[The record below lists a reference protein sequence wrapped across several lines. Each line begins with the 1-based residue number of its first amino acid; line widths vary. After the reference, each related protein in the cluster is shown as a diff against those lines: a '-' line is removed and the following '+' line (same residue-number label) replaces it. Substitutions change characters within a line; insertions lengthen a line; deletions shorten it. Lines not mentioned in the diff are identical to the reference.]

1 MQEQDGVSAA
11 SKHEDSEQYQTISE
25 SHIRRGSMAES
36 KQSSKHKERR
46 ASHHLFSSIAFIA
59 SDPGHRSI
67 TKWQGTKQ
75 TMAKGKSPV
84 KLTLESSSHAKGDN
98 QYNKKALNSELATLA
113 TNLPGK
119 QRQQGL

>member
-1 MQEQDGVSAA
+1 M
-11 SKHEDSEQYQTISE
+11 
-25 SHIRRGSMAES
+25 
-36 KQSSKHKERR
+36 
-46 ASHHLFSSIAFIA
+46 
-59 SDPGHRSI
+59 
-67 TKWQGTKQ
+67 WQGKKQ

-98 QYNKKALNSELATLA
+98 QYNKKALNSELARLA